1 MIRSNGVRLLS
12 SHLIRDSCK
21 SIYEGVFH
29 RTLDSGL
36 WTLSRVIG
44 GGGVAHG
51 HGVNVNNRVLPNSS
65 IRGSASLSRYHIYES
80 YPSSSSLVKRKRK
93 GRKGIDGVTDADFQK
108 GFENWCKKHKAT
120 FSSEEDKQTTF
131 NWFRKTY
138 IYGREFPCAAAPPV
152 HLKDIIDC
160 IRRYGIHGDSKVK
173 YEFLLERSRHP
184 IYPPYLANYNMDD
197 PSVVAEF
204 HELEEVSKCNCPD
217 CCTGRDLGQY

>member
-1 MIRSNGVRLLS
+1 MIRFNGVTLLS

-44 GGGVAHG
+44 GRGVAHG
-51 HGVNVNNRVLPNSS
+51 HGVDVNNRVLPNSS
-65 IRGSASLSRYHIYES
+65 IRGSASLSRYHNDERD
-80 YPSSSSLVKRKRK
+80 PSSSSAVKRKRK
-93 GRKGIDGVTDADFQK
+93 RKGIDGVTDADFQK
-108 GFENWCKKHKAT
+108 GFENWCKNHEAT

-138 IYGREFPCAAAPPV
+138 IYGREFPCGAAPPV
-152 HLKDIIDC
+152 HRKDIIDC
-160 IRRYGIHGDSKVK
+160 FRRYGIHGDSKVM
-173 YEFLLERSRHP
+173 YEFLLERSRQP
-184 IYPPYLANYNMDD
+184 VYPPYPENYSIDD
-197 PSVVAEF
+197 PSVMAELD
-204 HELEEVSKCNCPD
+204 ELEEVTKCNCPD